1 MSSWDADSK
10 GTYPGW
16 AVRRAAPGQQQLDDV
31 QVVVMNGHMQG
42 RQAILQGEGQSHTQG
57 RSNRPALAP
66 SSTKPGR
73 GGAVTSCTAQI
84 CCTVR
89 LDLKSLKTTASWDRG
104 HLLIPGGSP
113 PQSWGGHLLTPGGHR
128 VFLKGGRLCQKDQ
141 SSPRL
146 LSLDGCPFKRWTWQ
160 AGSGRD
166 ATTCMKRILS
176 PGL

>member
-113 PQSWGGHLLTPGGHR
+113 PQSWGGHLLSPGG
-128 VFLKGGRLCQKDQ
+128 VISSFLGVTGSFSKGNVSARKISLPQGHSHWTAAHSKDGHGR
-141 SSPRL
+141 
-146 LSLDGCPFKRWTWQ
+146 Q
-160 AGSGRD
+160 AQ
-166 ATTCMKRILS
+166 AEM
-176 PGL
+176 PPPA